1 MESKTMR
8 KSLRR
13 AALFLF
19 AGAMVMGADAAG
31 VFQPE
36 RNPNSP
42 RFPGQPERPD
52 RPRQPFK
59 PEDPEENTNQTAK
72 QEVFLATSEDG
83 LKFVERK
90 DPLMRKSGSPDV
102 LVLER
107 DLAATGTP
115 GSKQGDVLVYMM
127 DARHSDK
134 KNSEKLARM
143 FSSDGGENWS
153 GARAVEIYWPNSQAK
168 GVIRDPSVVQLEDGR
183 LRMYYYLQNARGVQ
197 RPQHAIGSAISMDG
211 VKFTPEDGYRLEAE
225 GVTAPDVVKVGA
237 GWLMFMAAEGKTVL
251 ARSSDGLIFTVD
263 PSFSLLRGGTVG
275 TVALPEDRVR
285 LYFTDADGVGSTVW
299 TPESGRFETE
309 AELRFDRGRDAG
321 VFPRA
326 SGGYFG
332 VFGRAAK

>member
-1 MESKTMR
+1 MR

-13 AALFLF
+13 GALFVF
-19 AGAMVMGADAAG
+19 AGAVVMGADAAG

-36 RNPNSP
+36 RPNRP

-59 PEDPEENTNQTAK
+59 PEEPEDTTNQTAK
-72 QEVFLATSEDG
+72 QEVFVATSEDG
-83 LKFVERK
+83 LKFEERK
-90 DPLMRKSGSPDV
+90 EPLLKKAGSPDV

-153 GARAVEIYWPNSQAK
+153 GARAVEIYWPNMQAK
-168 GVIRDPSVVQLEDGR
+168 GVIREPSVVQLEDGR
-183 LRMYYYLQNARGVQ
+183 LRMYYYLQNAKGVK

-211 VKFTPEDGYRLEAE
+211 VKFTPEDGHRLEAE
-225 GVTAPDVVKVGA
+225 GVTSPDVVRVGA
-237 GWLMFMAAEGKTVL
+237 EWLMFLAVEGRTVL

-263 PSFSLLRGGTVG
+263 PSFSFMRQGTVG
-275 TVALPEDRVR
+275 AAPLPDDRVR
-285 LYFTDADGVGSTVW
+285 LYFTDSDGVGSSVW
-299 TPESGRFETE
+299 DPESGRLETD
-309 AELRFDRGRDAG
+309 AGLRMERGRDAG

-332 VFGRAAK
+332 VFGRGAK